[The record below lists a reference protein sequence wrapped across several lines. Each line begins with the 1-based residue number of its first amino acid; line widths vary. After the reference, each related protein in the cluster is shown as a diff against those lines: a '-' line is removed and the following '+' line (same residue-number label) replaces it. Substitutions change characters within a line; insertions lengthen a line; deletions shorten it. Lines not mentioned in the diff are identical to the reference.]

1 MNIKIII
8 VSESDIKEDEIHDK
22 VSYSIKSGE
31 AEIHI
36 TNNQAQSAGIRS
48 EQSWF
53 QIYKIDTGFNLD
65 YSYEYLSIN
74 SDVIVMWQDQLIYIS
89 LNTQNIA
96 QKLYNS
102 LDVFSEKQQSIIL
115 EKYPYNDQN
124 KLDIPSRFT
133 IICVSSSLIKIKLK
147 KNQSICII
155 QNGVTVYITD
165 INNTLHLK
173 SEDEFEMHDHNHVI
187 MYKEFT
193 IKQSVAVFFYA
204 KHLFLN
210 FIEHKK
216 AEIIPFLKTYQ
227 SNFSP
232 EQQLL
237 VRKQS
242 KQGVKDM
249 ELYQMNSKEAAE
261 LIRKQKLEEILLRI
275 QDNGVEEEQLNSNDT
290 NGQQEQL
297 QSNIEMP
304 QQYPILQQQNDIEKR
319 TEKIQLVFSD
329 SEPEKE
335 NNCIQNVEKPT
346 IQILEQMERFKVQ
359 YHFNTC
365 NNTITNDNMTN
376 YEKTQVKDQKIYKL
390 TQSQAINAIEEQKI
404 DIEEF
409 NNKQL
414 QKLHQKSALVKE
426 QKLQKLAK
434 AQIDNAVE
442 EQAQQKIYIVEQEQQ
457 EIKGQNMQNDVAQ
470 LKKLQEKALNFSDSE
485 IDEVQETQIQ
495 QKTKQSVETSESDV
509 VLEEEDIQ
517 KQSHVSELI
526 DVDDSIKTD
535 HMQYIVPL
543 KDVEQFFDELLT
555 TENIMFIDS
564 SQSIIDTQQNIFSIC
579 KDDEQDTIK
588 AVYVCQDT
596 QSKFYANP
604 YILFGVYHCIPIV
617 TQKDKQSLQLK
628 YRTKHKRIQFAL
640 YSDLKMKNM
649 KPSAKP
655 KICEE
660 MQLLK
665 AIEISMASINRMQLF
680 VTQATV
686 QKHFKLIEKVHGWE
700 HVHKWSDLNF
710 NYKVWSL
717 EDLASFIFLD
727 KE

>member
-1 MNIKIII
+1 MIKFQY
-8 VSESDIKEDEIHDK
+8 
-22 VSYSIKSGE
+22 SYIQE
-31 AEIHI
+31 EP
-36 TNNQAQSAGIRS
+36 
-48 EQSWF
+48 
-53 QIYKIDTGFNLD
+53 KIDT
-65 YSYEYLSIN
+65 S
-74 SDVIVMWQDQLIYIS
+74 
-89 LNTQNIA
+89 
-96 QKLYNS
+96 
-102 LDVFSEKQQSIIL
+102 
-115 EKYPYNDQN
+115 
-124 KLDIPSRFT
+124 SRFT
-133 IICVSSSLIKIKLK
+133 IICVSTSIHKIQLK
-147 KNQSICII
+147 PNNSICMI
-155 QNGVTVYITD
+155 QNGVTIHIND
-165 INNTLHLK
+165 INGTLLIK
-173 SEDEFEMHDHNHVI
+173 ADNDFEIYQKDGTIAMYPEFIINESLAVI
-187 MYKEFT
+187 FSQFNLYLC
-193 IKQSVAVFFYA
+193 VV
-204 KHLFLN
+204 
-210 FIEHKK
+210 EHKK
-216 AEIIPFLKTYQ
+216 EKVIPFLRQYENHLTH
-227 SNFSP
+227 
-232 EQQLL
+232 EQQ
-237 VRKQS
+237 KQLKLRIDKGIDNLS
-242 KQGVKDM
+242 Q
-249 ELYQMNSKEAAE
+249 YQMSNAE
-261 LIRKQKLEEILLRI
+261 
-275 QDNGVEEEQLNSNDT
+275 
-290 NGQQEQL
+290 
-297 QSNIEMP
+297 
-304 QQYPILQQQNDIEKR
+304 
-319 TEKIQLVFSD
+319 
-329 SEPEKE
+329 
-335 NNCIQNVEKPT
+335 
-346 IQILEQMERFKVQ
+346 
-359 YHFNTC
+359 
-365 NNTITNDNMTN
+365 
-376 YEKTQVKDQKIYKL
+376 
-390 TQSQAINAIEEQKI
+390 
-404 DIEEF
+404 
-409 NNKQL
+409 
-414 QKLHQKSALVKE
+414 KSALVKE

-442 EQAQQKIYIVEQEQQ
+442 EQAQQQIYIVEQEQQ

-470 LKKLQEKALNFSDSE
+470 LKKLQEKAQNFSDSE

-700 HVHKWSDLNF
+700 HVHKWSDLDF

-717 EDLASFIFLD
+717 EDLASFILQD

>member
-8 VSESDIKEDEIHDK
+8 VSEFDVKEDEIHNK
-22 VSYSIKSGE
+22 ASHSIQSGE
-31 AEIHI
+31 AQIHI
-36 TNNQAQSAGIRS
+36 TNNNAQSAGIRS

-65 YSYEYLSIN
+65 YSYENLSIS
-74 SDVIVMWQDQLIYIS
+74 SDIIVMWQDLLIYIS

-96 QKLYNS
+96 KKLYNS

-115 EKYPYNDQN
+115 EKYPYKDQN

-133 IICVSSSLIKIKLK
+133 IICVSSSLSKIKLK
-147 KNQSICII
+147 RNQSICIM
-155 QNGVTVYITD
+155 QNGATVYITD
-165 INNTLHLK
+165 INNTLYLK
-173 SEDEFEMHDHNHVI
+173 SDEEFEMHDHNHVV

-193 IKQSVAVFFYA
+193 ITQSVAVFFYA

-210 FIEHKK
+210 FIEYKK

-227 SNFSP
+227 SNFTP
-232 EQQLL
+232 EQQQL

-242 KQGVKDM
+242 KLGFKDM

-275 QDNGVEEEQLNSNDT
+275 QDNGVEEEQLNDENEL
-290 NGQQEQL
+290 EQL
-297 QSNIEMP
+297 QSNIEIP
-304 QQYPILQQQNDIEKR
+304 QPILQNDQKR

-335 NNCIQNVEKPT
+335 NNYIQNAEKPT
-346 IQILEQMERFKVQ
+346 IQILEQMERFKAH

-376 YEKTQVKDQKIYKL
+376 QEKSQFVKDQKLYKQ
-390 TQSQAINAIEEQKI
+390 TQSQALNAIEEQKT

-414 QKLHQKSALVKE
+414 QKLHPKSALVKE

-434 AQIDNAVE
+434 AQIENSVE
-442 EQAQQKIYIVEQEQQ
+442 EQAQQKIHIVEQEQQ
-457 EIKGQNMQNDVAQ
+457 ETKGKNIKNAVAQ
-470 LKKLQEKALNFSDSE
+470 LKNLQEKILIFSDSE

-495 QKTKQSVETSESDV
+495 SKTKQSVETSESDV

-535 HMQYIVPL
+535 HIQYIVPL
-543 KDVEQFFDELLT
+543 KDVEQFVDDLLT
-555 TENIMFIDS
+555 NENTMFIDS
-564 SQSIIDTQQNIFSIC
+564 SQSIIDTQQNIFSNC
-579 KDDEQDTIK
+579 KDNEQESIK
-588 AVYVCQDT
+588 AVYVCLDT

-604 YILFGVYHCIPIV
+604 YILFGVYHSIPIV
-617 TQKDKQSLQLK
+617 TQIDKKSLQLK
-628 YRTKHKRIQFAL
+628 YRTKHKRIQFGL
-640 YSDLKMKNM
+640 YTDLKMKNM

-665 AIEISMASINRMQLF
+665 AIEISMASINHMQLF

-686 QKHFKLIEKVHGWE
+686 QKHFKLIEKIHGWE
-700 HVHKWSDLNF
+700 HVHKWADLDF
-710 NYKVWSL
+710 NYKVWCL

-727 KE
+727 QQ